1 MPVTIEHLGPA
12 HVAALRS
19 LLSRDASNNLYLL
32 GLMEEFGVVCDP
44 DRAPFAYY
52 GRFEEGELTATVFVG
67 GNGGL
72 VVPSANQVAHIAD
85 IARRLRGHVHPRAC
99 VGERPIVDALL
110 QHLRATPRVAKAQR
124 LFGVSAD
131 DLGPFTNPLLRQAV
145 ERDVDQ
151 LVPMA
156 ASCVREV
163 MDRDPLIE
171 DPEGFPVRVRQRVKS
186 GRTYVLEHEGRLIF
200 KLDVGSR
207 SQFGA
212 ELEGLYTVPRGA
224 QLRACDP
231 VPGADFALSAV
242 LAAPPRAAH
251 RRRGEPLRRCGAQ
264 GRLRARPRS
273 TPRPGVTAGAG
284 RARERYAQYS

>member
-1 MPVTIEHLGPA
+1 
-12 HVAALRS
+12 
-19 LLSRDASNNLYLL
+19 
-32 GLMEEFGVVCDP
+32 MEEFGVVCDP

-212 ELEGLYTVPRGA
+212 ELEGLYTVPEARNYGHA
-224 QLRACDP
+224 TLCLGQISRFLLSSLPRLALRIDDEASHFGDVARKVGY
-231 VPGADFALSAV
+231 VPGRAQRLALA
-242 LAAPPRAAH
+242 
-251 RRRGEPLRRCGAQ
+251 
-264 GRLRARPRS
+264 
-273 TPRPGVTAGAG
+273 
-284 RARERYAQYS
+284 